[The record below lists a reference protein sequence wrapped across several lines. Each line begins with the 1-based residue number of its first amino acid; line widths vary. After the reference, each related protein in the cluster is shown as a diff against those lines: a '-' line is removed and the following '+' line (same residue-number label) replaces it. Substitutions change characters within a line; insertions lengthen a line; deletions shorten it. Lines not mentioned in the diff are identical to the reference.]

1 MHMKIEARYDNAVV
15 PTGAPSVVHI
25 LLTLSAPTAKTDI
38 PRPDLNIAAV
48 IDRSGSMT
56 GRKLEYAKESVRILL
71 DQLAPNDS
79 FSLVAFDD
87 NVFPLVEA
95 SRSADRTDAKA
106 QVAQI
111 DAGGCTNLSGGWI
124 KGIEL
129 VSRNAK
135 EESVNAILLL
145 TDGQAN
151 EGITE
156 TDKLVGLGEN
166 TNKDTSIRTT
176 CLGLGEDFAE
186 DLLRD
191 VATASGGR
199 FHYIE
204 SPEHAP
210 EVFKEEL
217 GGLLAVVA
225 QNVEVELNFADG
237 VTGITQLTGYPLK
250 VSGNEGR
257 LIIGDFG
264 SEQVKH
270 VLLAVEL
277 PAIEDM
283 TDMLLASMELKYAEV
298 EDDKIQIKSL
308 KDNLVV
314 KVSDDA
320 EDAKPADPEVLLHI
334 GIQRAAKARKDA
346 VEHLDEG
353 DFDGAA
359 KSLKKHSKSIRKM
372 AKGASEPARLNEE
385 ADELDR
391 RAQELDERENMQDSR
406 KFMVSEM
413 NSISQS
419 GYGQIDAARSRRRRS
434 SDSDNSTS

>member
-1 MHMKIEARYDNAVV
+1 MKIETRFDHAIV
-15 PTGAPSVVHI
+15 PAGAPSVVHI
-25 LLTLSAPTAKTDI
+25 LLTLTAPEQKTDVK
-38 PRPDLNIAAV
+38 RPDLNIAAV
-48 IDRSGSMT
+48 IDRSGSM
-56 GRKLEYAKESVRILL
+56 GGDKLAYAKDSVRILL
-71 DQLAPNDS
+71 DQLAPSDT

-87 NVFPLVEA
+87 DVLPLVEA
-95 SRSADRTDAKA
+95 SQAADRTEAKA

-129 VSRNAK
+129 VSKNASK
-135 EESVNAILLL
+135 ESVNAVLLL

-151 EGITE
+151 EGIIDP
-156 TDKLVGLGEN
+156 DKLIGMGESS
-166 TNKDTSIRTT
+166 NKEQSIRTT

-191 VATASGGR
+191 ISTAAGGR

-210 EVFKEEL
+210 EVFNEEL

-225 QNVEVELNFADG
+225 QNVEVELKFADG
-237 VTGITQLTGYPLK
+237 VTGIAQLTGYPWK
-250 VSGNEGR
+250 MAGSEGR
-257 LIIGDFG
+257 LIVGDFG

-270 VLLAVEL
+270 ILLAVEL
-277 PAIEDM
+277 PAIKDM

-308 KDNLVV
+308 KESLVV
-314 KVSDDA
+314 KVSDSADN
-320 EDAKPADPEVLLHI
+320 AKPADPEVLLQI

-353 DFDGAA
+353 DMDGAA
-359 KSLKKHSKSIRKM
+359 KSLKSQSKEIRAM
-372 AKGASEPARLNEE
+372 ARGASQPERLNEE

-406 KFMVSEM
+406 KFMTAEM
-413 NSISQS
+413 NSMSQS
-419 GYGQIDAARSRRRRS
+419 GYGQIDAARSRRRRKPRDT
-434 SDSDNSTS
+434 DSKTR